1 MGKRNNIKMTKNAS
15 AVINE
20 LMDKPHYKPLKT
32 LFFCKDFLSSF
43 PLAKQ
48 RLIAK
53 IYVKN
58 HILNIIT
65 LHPAAY
71 QELNHDDSK
80 IYIKFLIKK
89 YGKMYP
95 LSGFSDIKDLKIF
108 TQKYN
113 NIIKNNEN
121 FTAKKPYIELSLGK
135 FENKIEN
142 KILAKKF
149 EEIRQMIKND

>member
-113 NIIKNNEN
+113 NTIKNNEN

-135 FENKIEN
+135 FENKFEN

-149 EEIRQMIKND
+149 EEIRQMIRNG